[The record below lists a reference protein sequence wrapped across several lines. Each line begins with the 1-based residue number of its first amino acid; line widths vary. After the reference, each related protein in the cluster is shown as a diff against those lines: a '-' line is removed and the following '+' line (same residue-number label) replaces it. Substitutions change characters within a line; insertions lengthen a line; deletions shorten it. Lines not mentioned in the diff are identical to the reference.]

1 MAKRKPTKPSGPPDE
16 GRGPSAVTRIDTAGG
31 AAVGGDVDTNGG
43 NFAGRDTWIVNI
55 QVASEQAA
63 ERFLRGLRAGA
74 DLEAATRRY
83 LEYLLTR
90 HRYLEF
96 RGMGVDDK
104 VPLKMPLLDLY
115 VPLKARQEMPDG
127 ETWERH
133 LRLAGRAVAEDEQ
146 IAAARRLGEP
156 VPALDL
162 LRKSDGLIVLG
173 DPGSGKS
180 TFLKFLALA
189 LAAGQGAGLGL
200 ADRLPVLVPLSAYAA
215 ALAGGNLRL
224 DDFIAEYF
232 RNSVGDLPLGR
243 LMERALA
250 EKRALVLLDGLD
262 EVADAGLRRTTVD
275 RVVDF
280 YCLHRQGNKF
290 VLTSRI
296 VGYREVRPAADGLA
310 ECTLVDFEDEEI
322 GEFVGR
328 WTAALEHQALGATDV
343 AAADAD
349 RERRELLEAVATN
362 PGVRRLAAN
371 PLLLTILALMKRQG
385 VTLPDRRVQLYH
397 KYVDVFLSSWNRAR
411 GLAGRPVG
419 RDRDAVATIKILAP
433 LALWMHE
440 ESPGLGLVPKERL
453 RRRIEA
459 LYAERGEPDAE
470 SLARDFLRDL
480 GADAGLLMERGPGQ
494 FGFIHLTFEEFL
506 AAVAIAQRGQQGV
519 QAVVEYLAARVG
531 NGEWQEVGC
540 LALGYLGIIQQR
552 DEAAGAVAE
561 GLAGCNCGAPGAA
574 AVWAGEALA
583 DVLPDGVPPVSRKR
597 VVESLVATMQS
608 GEVAAPLRRRAGLLL
623 GGRFGWRPDDLDE
636 FVEIPAGDF
645 LFGENCENVSIP
657 YRYWIG
663 KYPVTN
669 CQYARFV
676 DDGGYRRHEFWSEA
690 GSQRQQREGREDP
703 RYWKNADF
711 GNPIFPVVGIGWQEA
726 QAYCNWLNALGP
738 EAGVPQEAGYR
749 VRLPIEQ
756 EWERAARGTD
766 GRKYPWEGGFEPAL
780 ANTAEGKPDRTAAV
794 CTYPDGRSA
803 TGLWDM
809 AGNVWEWT
817 SSPWSQQD
825 PAPVLRGGSWL
836 RTAGYARCAYRNGLV
851 PDNFFDVIGF
861 RVVVSVPVSDS

>member
-1 MAKRKPTKPSGPPDE
+1 MAKRKPTKPSGAPDE

-31 AAVGGDVDTNGG
+31 PAVGGNVNTGGG
-43 NFAGRDTWIVNI
+43 NVTGRDSWIVNI

-63 ERFLRGLRAGA
+63 ERVLRGLRAGA
-74 DLEAATRRY
+74 DLETATRRY

-133 LRLAGRAVAEDEQ
+133 LRLAGRAVGEEEQ
-146 IAAARRLGEP
+146 IAVARRLGEP
-156 VPALDL
+156 VAALDL
-162 LRKSDGLIVLG
+162 LHEADGLIVLG

-189 LAAGQGAGLGL
+189 LAAGQGRGLGL

-215 ALAGGNLRL
+215 ALAGGDLRL

-243 LMERALA
+243 LVERALA

-262 EVADAGLRRTTVD
+262 EVADGGLRRTTVD

-328 WTAALEHQALGATDV
+328 WTAALERQAHGATDV
-343 AAADAD
+343 AAADAA
-349 RERRELLEAVATN
+349 REQRELLEAVATN

-397 KYVDVFLSSWNRAR
+397 KYVEVFLSSWNRAR

-440 ESPGLGLVPKERL
+440 ENPGLGLVPREHL

-480 GADAGLLMERGPGQ
+480 GADAGLLMERGPGLY
-494 FGFIHLTFEEFL
+494 GFIHLSFEEYL
-506 AAVAIAQRGQQGV
+506 AAVAIAALGQRGIGPV
-519 QAVVEYLAARVG
+519 LD
-531 NGEWQEVGC
+531 
-540 LALGYLGIIQQR
+540 YLGPRVAEPLWHEVARLTVAYLGLVQQR
-552 DEAAGAVAE
+552 DEAAGDVLD
-561 GLAGCNCGAPGAA
+561 GLIQRTEGAPGE
-574 AVWAGEALA
+574 AVVLAGEATL
-583 DVLPDGVPPVSRKR
+583 DSLPGGIPSDTRRK
-597 VVESLVATMQS
+597 VTDALVATMQAS
-608 GEVAAPLRRRAGLLL
+608 EVAPPLRRQAGLVL
-623 GGRFGWRPDDLDE
+623 GRLGWRPDDLDE
-636 FVEIPAGDF
+636 FVEIPAGDC
-645 LFGENCENVSIP
+645 LYGEDRQVVNIP

-669 CQYARFV
+669 WQFARFV
-676 DDGGYRRHEFWSEA
+676 EDGGYQRHELWSQA
-690 GSQRQQREGREDP
+690 GWQWRERKGREAPGQWND
-703 RYWKNADF
+703 AHF
-711 GNPIFPVVGIGWQEA
+711 GNPIFPVVSVTWYEA
-726 QAYCNWLNALGP
+726 EAYCNWLNARHLQ
-738 EAGVPQEAGYR
+738 ARVPQEAGYR
-749 VRLPIEQ
+749 VRLPTEQ
-756 EWERAARGTD
+756 EWERAASGARG
-766 GRKYPWEGGFEPAL
+766 RMYPWGGRLAPAL
-780 ANTAEGKPDRTAAV
+780 ADTYEAEADRITAV
-794 CTYPDGRSA
+794 CTYPDRRSA
-803 TGLWDM
+803 WALWDM
-809 AGNVWEWT
+809 VGNAQQWT
-817 SSPWSQQD
+817 SSPWSRQNSS
-825 PAPVLRGGSWL
+825 PVLRGGSWGDFADGARRDF
-836 RTAGYARCAYRNGLV
+836 RTANAPDFFYRSV
-851 PDNFFDVIGF
+851 GF
-861 RVVVSVPVSDS
+861 RVVVSLAVSYS

>member
-1 MAKRKPTKPSGPPDE
+1 MSKQERGSESSKSLAPSNS
-16 GRGPSAVTRIDTAGG
+16 RGAARIDTAGG
-31 AAVGGDVDTNGG
+31 AAIGGDVDTNGG
-43 NFAGRDTWIVNI
+43 PFAGHDSWIVNI

-63 ERFLRGLRAGA
+63 ERFLRGLRADA
-74 DLEAATRRY
+74 DLGVATRRY

-90 HRYLEF
+90 FRYLEF

-133 LRLAGRAVAEDEQ
+133 LRLAGRPLAQENQVAV
-146 IAAARRLGEP
+146 ARRLGEP

-162 LRKSDGLIVLG
+162 LRGSDGLIVLG

-215 ALAGGNLRL
+215 ALASRDLRL
-224 DDFIAEYF
+224 DDFIAEFF

-250 EKRALVLLDGLD
+250 EGRALVLLDGLD

-275 RVVDF
+275 RVVNF

-322 GEFVGR
+322 GEFVSR
-328 WTAALEHQALGATDV
+328 WTAALERQAHGATDV

-349 RERRELLEAVATN
+349 RERRGLLEAVATN

-397 KYVDVFLSSWNRAR
+397 KYVEVFLSSWNRAR

-419 RDRDAVATIKILAP
+419 RDRDSMATLKILAP

-440 ESPGLGLVPKERL
+440 ENPGLGLVPKEHL

-459 LYAERGEPDAE
+459 LYTERGEPDAE
-470 SLARDFLRDL
+470 SSARDFLRDL

-494 FGFIHLTFEEFL
+494 YGFIHLTFEEFL

-519 QAVVEYLAARVG
+519 QAVVDYLSARVG
-531 NGEWQEVGC
+531 HPEWREVGC

-561 GLAGCNCGAPGAA
+561 GLAGCNAGAPGAA
-574 AVWAGEALA
+574 AVWAGEMVA

-597 VVESLVATMQS
+597 VVDSLVATMQCAAVS
-608 GEVAAPLRRRAGLLL
+608 GPLRRRAGLLL

-636 FVEIPAGDF
+636 FVEIPAGEF
-645 LFGENCENVSIP
+645 LLGDQREKATIP
-657 YRYWIG
+657 YRYWIA

-669 CQYARFV
+669 CQFERFIE
-676 DDGGYRRHEFWSEA
+676 DGGYGRREFWSEA
-690 GSQRQQREGREDP
+690 GWQWREREGREEP
-703 RYWKNADF
+703 RYWKNANF
-711 GNPIFPVVGIGWQEA
+711 CNPIFPVVGVTSYEA
-726 QAYCNWLNALGP
+726 EAYCNWLNARDP
-738 EAGVPQEAGYR
+738 DAGLPQEAGYQ
-749 VRLPIEQ
+749 VRLPTEA
-756 EWERAARGTD
+756 EWERAARGRD
-766 GRKYPWEGGFEPAL
+766 GREYPWEGGFEPVF
-780 ANTAEGKPDRTAAV
+780 ANTREGGADGTTAI
-794 CTYPDGRSA
+794 CTYSDGRSEA
-803 TGLWDM
+803 GLWDM
-809 AGNVWEWT
+809 AGNVFEWT
-817 SSPWSQQD
+817 SSPWPSQD
-825 PAPVLRGGSWL
+825 STPVLRGGSWFDG
-836 RTAGYARCAYRNGLV
+836 AVVARCAYRGRLV
-851 PDNFFDVIGF
+851 PDYFSDFIGF
-861 RVVVSVPVSDS
+861 RVVVSLAVSDS